1 MTISYNTN
9 SFDWLRFCVHYESE
23 VMQKYQK
30 TPSVAAD
37 KINNLRTIH
46 HNLQHTDI
54 EPDALVELLM
64 KTLPFDRGEIAAF
77 CDPERI
83 EEPDNLIEGYEWCV
97 STLSDNTVPREIR
110 SFCAAQVG
118 DFDEMLQEEEIEI

>member
-1 MTISYNTN
+1 ML
-9 SFDWLRFCVHYESE
+9 FKRV
-23 VMQKYQK
+23 
-30 TPSVAAD
+30 
-37 KINNLRTIH
+37 
-46 HNLQHTDI
+46 I
-54 EPDALVELLM
+54 EL
-64 KTLPFDRGEIAAF
+64 FIGF
-77 CDPERI
+77 HPERI

>member
-46 HNLQHTDI
+46 QNLQHT
-54 EPDALVELLM
+54 
-64 KTLPFDRGEIAAF
+64 EIAAF

-83 EEPDNLIEGYEWCV
+83 EEPDNLIGGYEWCV